1 MFWFS
6 IELTSVT
13 NIWRGHRSQC
23 LSQRRGIVILEV
35 SPSREVRKYCAT
47 TSCRSVGAG
56 SGPAPEIAPT
66 DPQTPAG
73 ISEGSTKPVLQVQL
87 GFLWNIC
94 QLSASHVWHLQYNAS
109 FKPRKALKHTF
120 FAQHTWSICIGKGA
134 KPHFTVIPLT
144 DQIFF
149 SDLLG
154 VLYHQQ
160 LQRLFLQ

>member
-1 MFWFS
+1 M
-6 IELTSVT
+6 
-13 NIWRGHRSQC
+13 RSANTLPPQ
-23 LSQRRGIVILEV
+23 
-35 SPSREVRKYCAT
+35 A
-47 TSCRSVGAG
+47 VGV

-73 ISEGSTKPVLQVQL
+73 ISEGSTKPLLQVQL

-109 FKPRKALKHTF
+109 FKPRKSLKGTF

-160 LQRLFLQ
+160 LQRLFFGNKILVTELLEAQSPVSGCVCIHVYL